1 MGGNSAVLEKV
12 TIPQSPGCYL
22 FKDSKDKIIYVGKS
36 KFLPKRVKSY
46 FQKNHDDIKTQ
57 KLVQKINSVE
67 FVICESD
74 AESLIVEENLIKLF
88 QPEYNIKGKDGKTTR
103 QVLIIENENYPRI
116 NLARNTECKPEQIL
130 GLFTS
135 GRTAREVYDL
145 LHEVFPLRSCSYN
158 LTEENIQNGKFKPCL
173 ESQIGNCLSPCVGGI
188 QKVIYL
194 GMINHIKQI
203 FDFNFEGARKAI
215 KKRMNYFSKQLEFEK
230 AHTEKKRLE
239 SLFKLAKKLE
249 PLRLNRIKSD
259 LQEIGKSLNL
269 KQAPLI
275 IEAFDNSHTGGSEAV
290 SASVRYV
297 MGIAEKSSYRK
308 YIIKSG
314 SGADD
319 YGSFQEVL
327 QRRFKRLLDEK
338 VQLPNLVIIDGARPQ
353 LNTALEVFSQLN
365 LLDKLD
371 VISISKDKN
380 HRSKTIHL
388 VNNIDYD
395 IMDLPQRG
403 ILASIGD
410 EVHRFVIN
418 FHRQRRDKI

>member
-1 MGGNSAVLEKV
+1 
-12 TIPQSPGCYL
+12 
-22 FKDSKDKIIYVGKS
+22 
-36 KFLPKRVKSY
+36 
-46 FQKNHDDIKTQ
+46 
-57 KLVQKINSVE
+57 
-67 FVICESD
+67 
-74 AESLIVEENLIKLF
+74 
-88 QPEYNIKGKDGKTTR
+88 
-103 QVLIIENENYPRI
+103 
-116 NLARNTECKPEQIL
+116 
-130 GLFTS
+130 
-135 GRTAREVYDL
+135 
-145 LHEVFPLRSCSYN
+145 
-158 LTEENIQNGKFKPCL
+158 
-173 ESQIGNCLSPCVGGI
+173 
-188 QKVIYL
+188 
-194 GMINHIKQI
+194 MINHIKQI

-239 SLFKLAKKLE
+239 SLYKLVKKLE

-259 LQEIGKSLNL
+259 LQEIGKALNL

-275 IEAFDNSHTGGSEAV
+275 IEAFDNSHTGGVEAV

-319 YGSFQEVL
+319 YGSFREVL

-338 VQLPNLVIIDGARPQ
+338 VQLPNLVVIDGARPQ
-353 LNTALEVFSQLN
+353 LNVALEVFSQLN

-388 VNNIDYD
+388 ANNIDYD
-395 IMDLPQRG
+395 IMDLPQRA
-403 ILASIGD
+403 ILAAIGD